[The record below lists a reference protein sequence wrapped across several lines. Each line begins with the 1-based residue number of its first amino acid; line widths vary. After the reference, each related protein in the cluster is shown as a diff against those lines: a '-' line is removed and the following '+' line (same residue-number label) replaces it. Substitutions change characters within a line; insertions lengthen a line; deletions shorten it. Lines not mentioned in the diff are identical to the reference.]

1 MLVYLTARTWVG
13 ERGAPNGAFAQ
24 ELRRAMERGT
34 RLVLAHEMPGR
45 GQEGRA
51 AVEFGAFLSDG
62 RTPTD
67 LIAKGVYALVAVP
80 LKGGAWRETS
90 MALLEAAVREGGG
103 GAAAAHGGGGAVC
116 CEGWSALVGGVWPR
130 GGGQRW
136 PLLEWAPA
144 SGAGADGGGRQRGL
158 SVLSTKVEG
167 GGGEDVEAA
176 SSVHEAL

>member
-80 LKGGAWRETS
+80 LLVQTTREWT
-90 MALLEAAVREGGG
+90 
-103 GAAAAHGGGGAVC
+103 AHGKEQRAQ
-116 CEGWSALVGGVWPR
+116 SFGV
-130 GGGQRW
+130 
-136 PLLEWAPA
+136 L
-144 SGAGADGGGRQRGL
+144 
-158 SVLSTKVEG
+158 
-167 GGGEDVEAA
+167 VEALRTCA
-176 SSVHEAL
+176 AIKRVTSTA